1 MIKIKNL
8 IKKFEGEIVLDE
20 ISFDVKRGEILGFLG
35 PNGAGKTTTMK
46 IITGY
51 IPLTK
56 GSVKIDNIDVEKNS
70 IKTREKIG
78 YLAENNPLYEEM
90 KVFEFLSFI
99 AELRGVNKNKV
110 NKKIRAICKV
120 CGLEK
125 VVNQLIGELSKG
137 FRQRVGL
144 AQAMIGDPEI
154 LILDEPTS
162 GLDPNQIIE
171 IRELIKKIGKEKT
184 VIFSTHILSEAQ
196 AISDRIII
204 INNGKIAAAGTP
216 DELIKQSKT
225 QDVIYIKVK
234 GDKNEVLP
242 KLKNLENVETV
253 EIKDKET
260 DGVYGYKIMPR
271 RGVDL
276 REYLSITIMK
286 NNWAILEMRQERK
299 SLEGVFSELTK

>member
-8 IKKFEGEIVLDE
+8 TKKFDGKTVLDK
-20 ISFDVKRGEILGFLG
+20 ISFDVKQGEILGFLG

-51 IPLTK
+51 IPLNK
-56 GSVKIDNIDVEKNS
+56 GSVKVDNIDVEIDS
-70 IKTREKIG
+70 IKTRAKIG
-78 YLAENNPLYEEM
+78 YLAENNPLYDEM

-99 AELRGVNKNKV
+99 AELRGVDKNEIDE
-110 NKKIRAICKV
+110 KISEISKV

-125 VVNQLIGELSKG
+125 VINKLISELSKG

-144 AQAMIGDPEI
+144 AQAMISDPEI

-196 AISDRIII
+196 AVSDRIII
-204 INNGKIAAAGTP
+204 INNGRIAASGTP
-216 DELIKQSKT
+216 DELIKQAKT
-225 QDVIYIKVK
+225 RDVIYIKIK
-234 GDKNEVLP
+234 GDKNEVLR
-242 KLKNLENVETV
+242 KLKNLENIDEAR
-253 EIKDKET
+253 IKDKES
-260 DGVYGYKIMPR
+260 DGVYGYKIKPKQ
-271 RGVDL
+271 GVDL

-299 SLEGVFSELTK
+299 SLEGVFRELTK